1 METGGK
7 LMKKWTFWAAMC
19 LASLL
24 HGGVFYLV
32 SLRAM
37 QQGIAGAD
45 NQAALLFIPLL
56 WIAAG
61 AVLLLL
67 NVCTLICGRKVRRG
81 RRIYL
86 TEIFQISGLPGT
98 EKRSRILS
106 LVAAGVLMAFAYNLF
121 AREPL
126 SAAAYALTGGLLL
139 AFLFAWRQAARG

>member
-1 METGGK
+1 
-7 LMKKWTFWAAMC
+7 MKKWTFWAAMC

-37 QQGIAGAD
+37 GRGIAGAD

-67 NVCTLICGRKVRRG
+67 NVCTLVSGRKIERE

-86 TEIFQISGLPGT
+86 TEIFQLSGLSEA
-98 EKRSRILS
+98 EKRSRIL
-106 LVAAGVLMAFAYNLF
+106 LFAAAGILMAFAYSLF
-121 AREPL
+121 AREPFP
-126 SAAAYALTGGLLL
+126 AAAYALTGGLLL
-139 AFLFAWRQAARG
+139 AFLFTWRQAERR

>member
-1 METGGK
+1 
-7 LMKKWTFWAAMC
+7 MKKRTFWAAMC
-19 LASLL
+19 LVSLL
-24 HGGVFYLV
+24 HGGVFYLA

-37 QQGIAGAD
+37 RQGIAGTD

-67 NVCTLICGRKVRRG
+67 NICTLVSGRKIRRE

-86 TEIFQISGLPGT
+86 TEIFQLSGLPGA
-98 EKRSRILS
+98 EKRKKIVS
-106 LVAAGVLMAFAYNLF
+106 LAAAGALMVFAYSLF
-121 AREPL
+121 AREPF

-139 AFLFAWRQAARG
+139 AFLFTWGQAARG